1 LFAEAFNRLLQQNR
15 HETDMP
21 RWSLHVR
28 YLRQSG
34 SHLLIASISG
44 FDPQRTSPFEAKTH
58 RGLKGQHAAMHYR
71 RAAFARIT
79 ARKTPLVMQLA

>member
-1 LFAEAFNRLLQQNR
+1 
-15 HETDMP
+15 
-21 RWSLHVR
+21 LH
-28 YLRQSG
+28 G
-34 SHLLIASISG
+34 AH
-44 FDPQRTSPFEAKTH
+44 PEWTSPFEAKTH